1 MEAIE
6 KNVEND
12 QRHPTPP
19 KSTLTVPTLQP
30 STYLTLNRFVR
41 RNFNERTFVRRN
53 IDERTEI
60 SGKGYFLNTERRP
73 AFLTQMKESVLQ
85 KNRGFPPTGSFS
97 FERALYL
104 SLLIH
109 QVIIVPIIAFPS
121 KSLAM
126 RKTVSRHES
135 ICELHILSLRVRYS
149 YSPKALCL
157 FSF

>member
-1 MEAIE
+1 MSSREG
-6 KNVEND
+6 
-12 QRHPTPP
+12 
-19 KSTLTVPTLQP
+19 STTLRT
-30 STYLTLNRFVR
+30 SFKCSLTLNR
-41 RNFNERTFVRRN
+41 FVRRN

-73 AFLTQMKESVLQ
+73 ALLTQIKESVLQ
-85 KNRGFPPTGSFS
+85 KNRGFQPTGSFS